1 MAEGSGTHPA
11 QLAHDTWISR
21 ATPEDPVDPDIPIV
35 DAHHHLWFHNV
46 GVRPFVA
53 DYMLRELAGASYTLL
68 VLRPFDN
75 SAAPQ
80 STNCQ
85 VRFRPQY
92 KRDTDRNDKTHAHHC
107 MSITAITLLHIRT

>member
-1 MAEGSGTHPA
+1 MAEGMHPRTHPA

-53 DYMLRELAGASYTLL
+53 DYMLRELAGAS
-68 VLRPFDN
+68 
-75 SAAPQ
+75 
-80 STNCQ
+80 
-85 VRFRPQY
+85 
-92 KRDTDRNDKTHAHHC
+92 
-107 MSITAITLLHIRT
+107 